1 MEYSCSPIGVVHS
14 CFPDKFGV
22 PRQPQLAPAAT
33 GSIELLP
40 PYNREE
46 AVRKLDG
53 FSHIWVVFVFHAA
66 KREKWKPT
74 VRPPRLG
81 GNRRIG
87 VFASRSPERPNPLGL
102 SLLKLEGITTD
113 AGGVIL
119 QVSNLDL
126 IDGTPVL
133 DIKPYLPYAD
143 AVAEARAGYAP
154 AAPDTLLPVMFS
166 DAAQQQL
173 QKLGPEYPRLG
184 ALIEQVLQQDPR
196 PAYQDKTA
204 DTGRVFGMR
213 LYDLEIKWQLH
224 NGVIQVIAMEKG

>member
-1 MEYSCSPIGVVHS
+1 VEYSFSPIGVVHS

-33 GSIELLP
+33 GSIELIP

-46 AVRKLDG
+46 AVRELDG

-66 KREKWKPT
+66 KREQWKPT

-102 SLLKLEGITTD
+102 SLLKLEGVTTD
-113 AGGVIL
+113 GGGVTL

-143 AVAEARAGYAP
+143 GVAEARAGYAP
-154 AAPDTLLPVMFS
+154 AAPDTLLPVTFS

-173 QKLGPEYPRLG
+173 QKLGPEYAQLG
-184 ALIEQVLQQDPR
+184 ALIEQVLQQDPQ
-196 PAYQDKTA
+196 PAYRDKTA
-204 DTGRVFGMR
+204 DSGRVFGMR

-224 NGVIQVIAMEKG
+224 HGVIQVIVVEKG